1 MQRSTVTI
9 KGQVTVP
16 IAVRRKLGLAPGSRV
31 EFAENAVG
39 ETILRAAP
47 ANAAAE
53 RDARRADALARLER
67 VRRMNLQLD
76 MPTDEFMAQIRE
88 PVPL

>member
-1 MQRSTVTI
+1 MQRSTMTT

-16 IAVRRKLGLAPGSRV
+16 VAVRRKLGLAPGSRV
-31 EFAENAVG
+31 EFAENAAG
-39 ETILRAAP
+39 DTILRAAP

-53 RDARRADALARLER
+53 REARRADALARLER

-76 MPTDEFMAQIRE
+76 MPTDEFMALIRE